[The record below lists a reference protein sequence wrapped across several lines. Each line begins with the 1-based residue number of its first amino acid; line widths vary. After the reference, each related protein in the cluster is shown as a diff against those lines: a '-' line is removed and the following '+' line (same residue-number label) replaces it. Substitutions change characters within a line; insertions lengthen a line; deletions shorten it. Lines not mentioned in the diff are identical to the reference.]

1 MPSGPKKRKAAKKKK
16 QNENNINNLQGNDE
30 LKSQDEIGS
39 DSGEVSSPRHHDHGS
54 HHQNPFNEGS
64 EEDEKRDP
72 PAAQPIAS
80 DAKSMEE
87 IPGDTQID
95 KMLGHKE
102 DNVVLIAGDMKSEE
116 SSESKDVSF
125 EHIETAKESCYGN
138 ENGSGTSNDES
149 VTKNNPKD
157 EDYNSIEEAIVCHEL
172 VKSIDSPP
180 SDVTSISENAPVE
193 ETGNSAAESSVNSV
207 KAVASLS
214 VTENDDN
221 GSVLVEKTVVPS
233 LGVTDLA
240 MKINEDRVYALI
252 DEGARTSNLEEPK
265 PTECDNEVLASL
277 SANPF
282 TKSFNGAEHI
292 KESESPES
300 SENQPLVASAP
311 HIVQKTSWLS
321 CCGLYEVV
329 SGSDR

>member
-1 MPSGPKKRKAAKKKK
+1 MPSGPKKRKASKKKK
-16 QNENNINNLQGNDE
+16 QNENNINNLQRNDE

-39 DSGEVSSPRHHDHGS
+39 DGEVSSPQHHDHDG
-54 HHQNPFNEGS
+54 HHQNPFREGS
-64 EEDEKRDP
+64 EEAEKRVP

-87 IPGDTQID
+87 IPSDTLID
-95 KMLGHKE
+95 KILGQKE
-102 DNVVLIAGDMKSEE
+102 DNVVLIQGNVKSEE
-116 SSESKDVSF
+116 SSETKDASF

-138 ENGSGTSNDES
+138 VNGGGTSNDES

-180 SDVTSISENAPVE
+180 SDVTSIAENAPVE
-193 ETGNSAAESSVNSV
+193 ETGNKAAESSVNSV

-214 VTENDDN
+214 VAETGDN
-221 GSVLVEKTVVPS
+221 GSLLVEKTLVPS
-233 LGVTDLA
+233 VGVTGVA
-240 MKINEDRVYALI
+240 MKISEYNVYPLI
-252 DEGARTSNLEEPK
+252 DKNARTLNLEEPK
-265 PTECDNEVLASL
+265 TKECDSEVLTSL
-277 SANPF
+277 SASPF
-282 TKSFNGAEHI
+282 TKSFNGEEHN
-292 KESESPES
+292 KESETPES

-311 HIVQKTSWLS
+311 HMVQKTSWLS